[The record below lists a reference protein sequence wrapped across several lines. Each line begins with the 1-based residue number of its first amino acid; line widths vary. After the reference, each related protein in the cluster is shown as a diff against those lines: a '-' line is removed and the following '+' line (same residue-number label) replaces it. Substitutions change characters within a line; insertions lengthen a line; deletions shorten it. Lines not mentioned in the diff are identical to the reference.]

1 MLIDSHLHS
10 GENYESLFE
19 QFENGD
25 ETELRS
31 IADITLDF
39 VMSDG
44 TKITQYVIFDFS
56 QYLIP
61 ISNITLDKGSI
72 VF

>member
-1 MLIDSHLHS
+1 MVKIK
-10 GENYESLFE
+10 
-19 QFENGD
+19 
-25 ETELRS
+25 TELRS

>member
-1 MLIDSHLHS
+1 MNNLRMEMKRNL
-10 GENYESLFE
+10 EALL
-19 QFENGD
+19 